1 MTNAEGCDDVP
12 LRHRKAEHPGFS
24 WVSSTATRKARD
36 RSSFRDFAMASMTAG
51 DVLVDT
57 LIDWGVNTV
66 FGIPGDG
73 INGVIESLRR
83 RKDQIHFI
91 QVRHEEAAA
100 FAACAY
106 AKWTG
111 KLGVCIATSGPGGI
125 HLLNGLYDAKLD
137 QVPVL
142 AVTGLQF
149 HDLLH
154 TFTQQDVEL
163 DKLFMDV
170 AVYNARV
177 MGAAHT
183 ENVVALAARSALAYR
198 GVAHVTIPV
207 DVQDEPVSKDARTPR
222 NLAHH
227 VSDIMG
233 RQHSLPSAEKVGLAA
248 CILNGAKKPAIL
260 AGQGALDAGKQLAAI
275 AERLGAPVIKALLGK
290 GALPDD
296 SPYTT
301 GGIGLLGTR
310 PSQVAMEECDALLIV
325 GSSFPY
331 IEYYPEPGKA
341 RVIQVDHDPKRIGLR
356 APVECPLVGDAAAI
370 LDALLPKLDMHEDRR
385 FLETAQKAMKDWD
398 ALLEERGTRE
408 DIPMKPQ
415 VVAHELNKLLRDDAI
430 IATDSGTITTW
441 AARYLKIRGAM
452 KFSCSGNLA
461 TMACGLPYAVAAAIA
476 YPERQVICFVGDGG
490 LTMLMGE
497 MATLIKYNLNVKI
510 VVIKNNVLGQIK
522 WEQMVFLGHPEYVC
536 ELQPIDFATVA
547 QGFGLASFR
556 IADQKSCAQ
565 TLRAALAAPGPA
577 LIEATVD
584 PNEPPLP
591 PKIEAKQAKNFAE
604 ALAKGTPGGGKIALT
619 VLSDK
624 VRELV

>member
-1 MTNAEGCDDVP
+1 MTS
-12 LRHRKAEHPGFS
+12 L
-24 WVSSTATRKARD
+24 
-36 RSSFRDFAMASMTAG
+36 TAG
-51 DVLVDT
+51 DVLVKT
-57 LIDWGVNTV
+57 LIDWGVDTV

-73 INGVIESLRR
+73 INGLIELLRR
-83 RKDQIHFI
+83 RKEEIRFI

-111 KLGVCIATSGPGGI
+111 RLGVCIATSGPGGI

-137 QVPVL
+137 QAPVL
-142 AVTGLQF
+142 AITGLQF

-163 DKLFMDV
+163 DKLYMDV

-183 ENVVALAARSALAYR
+183 ANVVALACRTALAYR
-198 GVAHVTIPV
+198 GVAHVTMPV
-207 DVQDEPVSKDARTPR
+207 DVQDQTITQDVRTPR
-222 NLAHH
+222 NVPHH
-227 VSDIMG
+227 VSEEMG
-233 RQHSLPSAEKVGLAA
+233 RQHSLPSEERLRLAA
-248 CILNGAKKPAIL
+248 EILNGAKKPAIL
-260 AGQGALDAGKQLAAI
+260 AGQGALGAGKYLAEI
-275 AERLGAPVIKALLGK
+275 AERLGAPVAKALLGK
-290 GALPDD
+290 GALADD
-296 SPYTT
+296 NPYAT

-310 PSQVAMEECDALLIV
+310 PSQEALEECDALLIV

-331 IEYYPEPGKA
+331 IEFYPKPGQA
-341 RVIQVDHDPKRIGLR
+341 RVVQIDHDPKRIGLR
-356 APVECPLVGDAAAI
+356 APVECPLVGDASAV
-370 LDALLPKLDMHEDRR
+370 LEALLPKLAARDDRS
-385 FLETAQKAMKDWD
+385 FLEKAQKRMKEWRE
-398 ALLEERGTRE
+398 LLEERGSRA
-408 DIPMKPQ
+408 DRPMKPQ

-441 AARYLKIRGAM
+441 AARYLQIRGDM

-461 TMACGLPYAVAAAIA
+461 TMACGLPYAVAAAVA
-476 YPERQVICFVGDGG
+476 YPDRQVICFVGDGG

-547 QGFGLASFR
+547 QGFGLTAFR
-556 IADQKSCAQ
+556 IDDPKACAE
-565 TLRAALAAPGPA
+565 TLKTALASPGPV

-584 PNEPPLP
+584 PNEPPMP
-591 PKIEAKQAKNFAE
+591 PKIEAKQAANFAQ
-604 ALAKGTPGGGKIALT
+604 ALAKGTPRGGRIALT